1 MAREKIISSIDVGSS
16 KIRVITA
23 TLTNDKN
30 LPLSIVGYGVVDC
43 FGIKKGNIIDMEDL
57 INSIDQGLIECEK
70 MSGYAIKDVVVSING
85 EHLRS
90 DYNKGIVAVNN
101 IEIKQ
106 SDIDRSID
114 NSMNVQHYTNREII
128 RVIPLDYIIDDH
140 TNVKDPLGMI
150 GKRLEV
156 SSHIIS
162 GMSNNIHN
170 LQKAV
175 SSTNV
180 HILEIIPAPI
190 AAAESILQKRQKELG
205 VAVIDI
211 GASTTSIAV
220 YEEGLPIYTAYLP
233 IAGDKITSDIAIGL
247 RTSIDTAEKLKK
259 EFGSCLVKEVNK
271 RDMISLSQISKLD
284 THDVS
289 RHTLTQIIEARLYE
303 IFIEVRNVL
312 RGIGKD
318 GMLPAGV
325 ILTGG
330 SAKIPGIVDMAKD
343 ILNLP
348 AQIGFPL
355 YMESIVEELDDPEF
369 ATAIGLLYTYKNVSI
384 RNKIGSSISFN
395 FSFGNMYKSVRDWF
409 RTLFP

>member
-1 MAREKIISSIDVGSS
+1 MAREKIISAIDVGSS

-23 TLTNDKN
+23 SLTNEKN
-30 LPLSIVGYGVVDC
+30 LPLSIVGYGIADC

-57 INSIDQGLIECEK
+57 VNSIEQALIECEK
-70 MSGYAIKDVVVSING
+70 MSGYPVKDVLVSVNG
-85 EHLRS
+85 EHLKS
-90 DYNKGIVAVNN
+90 DYNRGIVAVNN

-106 SDIDRSID
+106 SDIDRAID
-114 NSMNVQHYTNREII
+114 NSMHLPHYTNREII

-140 TNVKDPLGMI
+140 TSVKDPLGMI

-170 LQKAV
+170 LQKAI

-180 HILEIIPAPI
+180 HMVEMIPAPI

-205 VAVIDI
+205 VAIIDI
-211 GASTTSIAV
+211 GASTTSVVV
-220 YEEGLPIYTAYLP
+220 YEEGLPIYTAYIP

-259 EFGSCLVKEVNK
+259 EFGSCLIKEVNK
-271 RDMISLSQISKLD
+271 RDMISLSQLSKLD

-289 RHTLTQIIEARLYE
+289 KHTLTQIIEARLYE
-303 IFIEVRNVL
+303 ILIEVKNLL
-312 RGIGKD
+312 RSIEKD
-318 GMLPAGV
+318 GMLPAGI

-330 SAKIPGIVDMAKD
+330 NAKIPGVVDMTKD
-343 ILNLP
+343 ILSLP

-369 ATAIGLLYTYKNVSI
+369 ATAIGLLYTYKNLSMRKVGT
-384 RNKIGSSISFN
+384 NISFN
-395 FSFGNMYKSVRDWF
+395 FSPVNIYKNVRDWF
-409 RTLFP
+409 KTLFP